1 MTHLKKIEN
10 KNISVIGAGLSGLYV
25 AALATQKGAQVFLS
39 EYRTKKFSKDEL
51 NLLER
56 YNIDY
61 ETGGHTEQLENAD
74 LYIISPG
81 IPKETDIYQSIKKS
95 GQPVI
100 SEIEFAS
107 WFADDTQIIAIT
119 GTNGKSTT
127 VRLVDHLFKGTHYN
141 AYLGGNIGI
150 PFSKLIL
157 EMENITQNKVFILEI
172 SSFQLEDII
181 DFKPYI
187 SMILNITADHLD
199 RYQGDIDKYLEAK
212 LQIAAN
218 QTKDDFYYYDSE
230 DSLLTKNIP
239 DNTNSSAYDQ
249 NNRYK
254 DIIELKED
262 GSIFLQNGS
271 KLKIRG
277 RHNYKN
283 ILAAVAVC
291 QHFQISKDH
300 IMEQLNTFSG
310 LAHRLEFVKNIKGI
324 EFYNDSKSTNID
336 SVIQALT
343 SFKQPMYLIMGGR
356 DKDLDFSELL
366 PYLNSNIKE
375 IILIGEAAD
384 KIQKQLQTKRPI
396 MKKKDL
402 EQAVQHAYHKSS
414 SGSVVLLSPGCA
426 SFDMYENYKKRG
438 QHFKAL
444 VNSLQEQR

>member
-1 MTHLKKIEN
+1 MTHLEKIEN
-10 KNISVIGAGLSGLYV
+10 KKISVIGAGLSGLYA
-25 AALATQKGAQVFLS
+25 AALAAQKGAQVFLS
-39 EYRTKKFSKDEL
+39 EYSTKKFSKDEL

-61 ETGGHTEQLENAD
+61 ETGGHTKQIENAD

-81 IPKETDIYQSIKKS
+81 IPKETDIYQSIKNS

-100 SEIEFAS
+100 SEVEFAS
-107 WFADDTQIIAIT
+107 WFADDTKIIAIT

-127 VRLVDHLFKGTHYN
+127 VRLVEHLFKGSHYN

-157 EMENITQNKVFILEI
+157 ETENIKENKVFILEI

-199 RYQGDIDKYLEAK
+199 RYQGNIDKYLKAK

-230 DSLLTKNIP
+230 DSHLTKNIP

-254 DIIELKED
+254 DIINLKED
-262 GSIFLQNGS
+262 GSIFLQNDS

-283 ILAAVAVC
+283 ILAAGAVC
-291 QHFQISKDH
+291 QHFDISEDH

-324 EFYNDSKSTNID
+324 EFYNDSKATNID

-343 SFKQPMYLIMGGR
+343 SFKQPIYLIMGGR

-366 PYLNSNIKE
+366 PYLNTNIKE

-384 KIQKQLQTKRPI
+384 KIQKQLQKKRPI
-396 MKKKDL
+396 IRKKGL

-426 SFDMYENYKKRG
+426 SFDMYENYKERG
-438 QHFKAL
+438 KHFKAL